1 LKAARN
7 PLTPVPTRPSSG
19 RRGARPTTALCF
31 ALAAIVAASA
41 SAEPGGEP
49 TRRSDPFSDFP
60 AALDQPRADLRD
72 RLEILNL
79 IGFYSHLADGFHTE
93 RFGRFFTESAVFS
106 IVPHAAPP
114 AAAPQ
119 LIATGRAAIV
129 DSLRARHAAF
139 RRDGIQRRHFLTNP
153 IVWDQTDDS
162 ARVGVYLQLVTSRKG
177 GPARVVGTGRYEGRA
192 VKTLE
197 GWQMAE
203 WTIFSD
209 QVLE

>member
-1 LKAARN
+1 MAS
-7 PLTPVPTRPSSG
+7 PTLADRAS
-19 RRGARPTTALCF
+19 RGA
-31 ALAAIVAASA
+31 
-41 SAEPGGEP
+41 
-49 TRRSDPFSDFP
+49 DPFRDFP

-72 RLEILNL
+72 RLELLNL
-79 IGFYSHLADGFHTE
+79 IGFYSHLADGLHTE
-93 RFGRFFTESAVFS
+93 RFGHLFTESAVFS
-106 IVPHAAPP
+106 IVPRGASPD
-114 AAAPQ
+114 AAPQ
-119 LIATGRAAIV
+119 IIATGRHAIV
-129 DSLRARHAAF
+129 ESLRARHAGF

-162 ARVGVYLQLVTSRKG
+162 ARIGVYLQLVTIRQG

-197 GWQMAE
+197 GWRMAE